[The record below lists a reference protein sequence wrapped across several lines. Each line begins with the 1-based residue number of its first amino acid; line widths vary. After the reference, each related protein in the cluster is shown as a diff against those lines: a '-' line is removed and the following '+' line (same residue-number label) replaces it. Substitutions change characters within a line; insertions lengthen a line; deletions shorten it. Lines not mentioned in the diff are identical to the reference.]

1 MQPSTTVT
9 CRQTTSWLCLH
20 FGDSME
26 SKTTILTDYS
36 VMKLLFNQLTADL
49 FNTDGRLN
57 VMILHANKK
66 GLHQSDLSDR
76 PRMILTLLSARSP
89 IYLTP
94 WWLHRH
100 FFYNQD
106 KVLSQIALL
115 DNQLQNDNSANIT
128 VLTVTGKWNVPSQQN
143 IHIELDFLLFL
154 TLIRFRL
161 PACVGR
167 FTNYSYLQ

>member
-1 MQPSTTVT
+1 
-9 CRQTTSWLCLH
+9 
-20 FGDSME
+20 ME

-94 WWLHRH
+94 
-100 FFYNQD
+100 
-106 KVLSQIALL
+106 
-115 DNQLQNDNSANIT
+115 
-128 VLTVTGKWNVPSQQN
+128 
-143 IHIELDFLLFL
+143 
-154 TLIRFRL
+154 
-161 PACVGR
+161 
-167 FTNYSYLQ
+167 